1 LVFSVIIFSIVICA
15 IVFFFLVLS
24 IIIFSIV
31 ICPIVLFFLVLFPV
45 TIHPT
50 GIVLGIAFTM
60 GIVIDWFFF
69 LYPVAI
75 LPTGIVLEIAI
86 TLVEVR
92 GLLIFLNLFI
102 FVVFVEMWVEAGVAS
117 FPAFHVLEFADIAE
131 LLTSKTNR
139 FWFWFRSVRLEVFV
153 SKNFFKAFETY
164 SPAIS
169 IVICTHIA
177 HWNTLSMIDWLNNN
191 VVARVWIF
199 TNISF
204 TVTSSTCATHFSGNE
219 LLSVILATPAG
230 VPSVLITAILITISN
245 HASISTV
252 IYVDTLVIDFVFIV
266 RWQCNVTT
274 CTTAWSWN
282 ILIK

>member
-1 LVFSVIIFSIVICA
+1 LFSIVILSVVICPVVFFFLVFSIIIFSIVICPIVLFFLVFSVIIFSIVICP

-24 IIIFSIV
+24 VIIFSIV

-60 GIVIDWFFF
+60 GIVIDWLFF
-69 LYPVAI
+69 LFPVTI

-92 GLLIFLNLFI
+92 GLLIFFSLSIF

-117 FPAFHVLEFADIAE
+117 FPAFHVLEFTDIAE

-191 VVARVWIF
+191 VVARVRIF

-204 TVTSSTCATHFSGNE
+204 TVSSSACAAHLT
-219 LLSVILATPAG
+219 
-230 VPSVLITAILITISN
+230 
-245 HASISTV
+245 
-252 IYVDTLVIDFVFIV
+252 
-266 RWQCNVTT
+266 
-274 CTTAWSWN
+274 
-282 ILIK
+282 